1 MDENGNNNML
11 GEVLGAL
18 INNGNGE
25 NRFGGNWMWII
36 FIVFMMFWGGG
47 FGGFGN
53 RGFLGAGTNIAT
65 QSDVAATA
73 AWGQTQDAIRDSIEN
88 TTNTVGRL
96 AQDVN
101 ALGQNVNQLGYN
113 TLAQSNATN
122 QQIARTGFDVQTAIL
137 TGNNLLQGAIMGGNN
152 LLNSA
157 IRETAGDTKLTICQ
171 GNSALQ
177 GIVQGTAAATQH
189 AICENGHNTVDA
201 IYQTSN
207 ATQRDLLGS
216 SNNIQNAIYQTGNET
231 QRQIQGTGNNL
242 AMAILN
248 TGNETQ
254 RQIQGTGYGIT
265 NAIYQ
270 TSNETQ
276 KELLTFNGD
285 NKLAICQAT
294 NAVQNSVNANGNN
307 IVSTVRDTGNNIL
320 QGITGLGFLTQQKG
334 DELKFEL
341 AKSTCAITSNE
352 TANTQKVLDKLCQM
366 EAGMQAAKIQE
377 LQTANQALMLANQVK
392 DLQAGQIANTGFI
405 INAIRPYPVPAY
417 TVSSP
422 YGTTTTTTTATGA

>member
-1 MDENGNNNML
+1 MFPVTENKMDENGSNNML

-18 INNGNGE
+18 VNNSNGE

-36 FIVFMMFWGGG
+36 FVVFMMMWGGG
-47 FGGFGN
+47 NGFGFGGWGN
-53 RGFLGAGTNIAT
+53 RGFFGPGTNIAT
-65 QSDVAATA
+65 QGDVAATA

-96 AQDVN
+96 AQDVG
-101 ALGQNVNQLGYN
+101 ALNQTVNQLGYN
-113 TLAQSNATN
+113 TLAQNNATN
-122 QQIARTGFDVQTAIL
+122 QQIARTGFDIQAAVMG
-137 TGNNLLQGAIMGGNN
+137 GNNLLQGAIMGGNN

-177 GIVQGTAAATQH
+177 GIVQGTANATQRE
-189 AICENGHNTVDA
+189 ICESGHNTVNA

-207 ATQRDLLGS
+207 ATQRDLLGVG
-216 SNNIQNAIYQTGNET
+216 NNIQNAIYQTSNATQRDIQATSCET
-231 QRQIQGTGNNL
+231 QREIQALSGDARL
-242 AMAILN
+242 AV
-248 TGNETQ
+248 
-254 RQIQGTGYGIT
+254 
-265 NAIYQ
+265 
-270 TSNETQ
+270 
-276 KELLTFNGD
+276 
-285 NKLAICQAT
+285 CQAT
-294 NAVQNSVNANGNN
+294 NTIQNAVNANGNN

-341 AKSTCAITSNE
+341 AKSTCAITANE

-392 DLQAGQIANTGFI
+392 DLQAGQIASTGYI

-422 YGTTTTTTTATGA
+422 YGTSTTTTTTPATGA

>member
-1 MDENGNNNML
+1 MDENGSNNML

-18 INNGNGE
+18 VNNSNGE
-25 NRFGGNWMWII
+25 NKFGGNWMWII
-36 FIVFMMFWGGG
+36 FVVFMMMWGGG
-47 FGGFGN
+47 YGGFGNFGFGN
-53 RGFLGAGTNIAT
+53 RGFFGPGTNIAT
-65 QSDVAATA
+65 QGDVAATA

-96 AQDVN
+96 AQDVSRVGDN
-101 ALGQNVNQLGYN
+101 LNQLGYN

-122 QQIARTGFDVQTAIL
+122 QQIARTGFDIQTAVMG
-137 TGNNLLQGAIMGGNN
+137 GNNLLQGAIMGGNN

-177 GIVQGTAAATQH
+177 GIIQGTANATQH

-207 ATQRDLLGS
+207 ATQRDLLGTG
-216 SNNIQNAIYQTGNET
+216 NNIQNAIYQNGNET
-231 QRQIQGTGNNL
+231 QRQIQG
-242 AMAILN
+242 A
-248 TGNETQ
+248 
-254 RQIQGTGYGIT
+254 GYGIQS
-265 NAIYQ
+265 AIYQ
-270 TSNETQ
+270 TANATQRDIQATSCETQ
-276 KELLTFNGD
+276 REIQALSGD
-285 NKLAICQAT
+285 SRLAICQST
-294 NAVQNSVNANGNN
+294 NALQNSINSNGNN
-307 IVSTVRDTGNNIL
+307 VVSTVRDTGNNIL

-341 AKSTCAITSNE
+341 AKSTCAITANE
-352 TANTQKVLDKLCQM
+352 TANTQKVLDKLCMM
-366 EAGMQAAKIQE
+366 EANMQASKIQE

-392 DLQAGQIANTGFI
+392 DLQAGQIASTGFI

-422 YGTTTTTTTATGA
+422 YGTSTTTTTTSATGA

>member
-1 MDENGNNNML
+1 MDENGSNNML

-36 FIVFMMFWGGG
+36 FVVFMMMWGGG
-47 FGGFGN
+47 YGGFGNFGFGN

-65 QSDVAATA
+65 QGDVAATA
-73 AWGQTQDAIRDSIEN
+73 AWAQTQDAIRDSIEN

-96 AQDVN
+96 AQDVSS
-101 ALGQNVNQLGYN
+101 LGQTVNQLGYN

-152 LLNSA
+152 ILNSA

-177 GIVQGTAAATQH
+177 GI
-189 AICENGHNTVDA
+189 
-201 IYQTSN
+201 
-207 ATQRDLLGS
+207 
-216 SNNIQNAIYQTGNET
+216 
-231 QRQIQGTGNNL
+231 IQGTGNNL
-242 AMAILN
+242 QNAIYQTSN
-248 TGNETQ
+248 DTQ

-265 NAIYQ
+265 SAIYQ
-270 TSNETQ
+270 TANETQ

-294 NAVQNSVNANGNN
+294 NAVQNSINNNGNA
-307 IVSTVRDTGNNIL
+307 IVGTVRDTSNNIL

-341 AKSTCAITSNE
+341 AKSTCAITTNE

-405 INAIRPYPVPAY
+405 INALRPYPVPAY

-422 YGTTTTTTTATGA
+422 YGTSTTTTTTSATGA

>member
-1 MDENGNNNML
+1 MDENGSNNML

-36 FIVFMMFWGGG
+36 FVVFMMMWGGG
-47 FGGFGN
+47 YGGFGNFGFGN

-65 QSDVAATA
+65 QGDVAATA
-73 AWGQTQDAIRDSIEN
+73 AWAQTQDAIRDSIEN

-96 AQDVN
+96 AQDVSS
-101 ALGQNVNQLGYN
+101 LGQTVNQLGYN

-122 QQIARTGFDVQTAIL
+122 QQIARTGFDIQTAVMG
-137 TGNNLLQGAIMGGNN
+137 GNNLLQGAIMGGTNI
-152 LLNSA
+152 LNSA

-177 GIVQGTAAATQH
+177 GIIQGTG
-189 AICENGHNTVDA
+189 NNLNTAV
-201 IYQTSN
+201 YQT
-207 ATQRDLLGS
+207 A
-216 SNNIQNAIYQTGNET
+216 NET

-248 TGNETQ
+248 TGNDTQ
-254 RQIQGTGYGIT
+254 RAIQGTGYGIT

-270 TSNETQ
+270 TANETQ
-276 KELLTFNGD
+276 KELLTFNGE
-285 NKLAICQAT
+285 NRLAICQAT
-294 NAVQNSVNANGNN
+294 NAVQNATNENGNR
-307 IVSTVRDTGNNIL
+307 ITSTISNTGNNIL

-334 DELKFEL
+334 DEIKFEL
-341 AKSTCAITSNE
+341 AKSTCAITTNE

-405 INAIRPYPVPAY
+405 INALRPYPVPAY

-422 YGTTTTTTTATGA
+422 YGTSTTTTTTPATGA